1 MLKCPGSLK
10 ISKSVLFAITLLL
23 LFINE
28 FTESFGMLAC
38 MGRCKRRVY
47 SVFKTNNLYSIAFAR
62 WSWHLG
68 SGLDQ
73 CANARLGVQIWHS
86 RADRERFDSLTC
98 SGHDQRANARSAHL
112 IWHSRAD
119 REHLGFFYKKQSKK
133 FKIGHTLGYL
143 YLSVPFGNTLV
154 KCSRSARE
162 CQIGCVDLAF
172 ARWSWAIDSLTYSG
186 HNQRTNA
193 RSAHPIWH
201 SRADREH
208 LSWT

>member
-1 MLKCPGSLK
+1 MMSLK
-10 ISKSVLFAITLLL
+10 NCVKQFCHVFFVLINTLNDRDITS
-23 LFINE
+23 
-28 FTESFGMLAC
+28 T
-38 MGRCKRRVY
+38 
-47 SVFKTNNLYSIAFAR
+47 LYSIAFAR

-86 RADRERFDSLTC
+86 RADREHLDSLTC
-98 SGHDQRANARSAHL
+98 SGRNQCANARSAHL

-162 CQIGCVDLAF
+162 CQIRCADLAF
-172 ARWSWAIDSLTYSG
+172 AHWSWPLHVKLSKHS
-186 HNQRTNA
+186 
-193 RSAHPIWH
+193 RSA
-201 SRADREH
+201 R
-208 LSWT
+208 

>member
-1 MLKCPGSLK
+1 M
-10 ISKSVLFAITLLL
+10 I
-23 LFINE
+23 
-28 FTESFGMLAC
+28 M
-38 MGRCKRRVY
+38 
-47 SVFKTNNLYSIAFAR
+47 FKTSTHDQCANVRLGRQIWHSGTDQE
-62 WSWHLG
+62 HLG
-68 SGLDQ
+68 TGLNQ
-73 CANARLGVQIWHS
+73 CANARLGVQIRHS
-86 RADRERFDSLTC
+86 RADRERLDSLTC

-172 ARWSWAIDSLTYSG
+172 AR
-186 HNQRTNA
+186 
-193 RSAHPIWH
+193 
-201 SRADREH
+201 
-208 LSWT
+208 